1 MSLCEQ
7 RGMPLG
13 MPEPAEISQATA
25 NSPSPAQAT
34 GNASLN
40 ASQGDASSEEKI
52 CYVVQS
58 GETMNA
64 IAAKFDL
71 TPSELARLNRIPTN
85 SMLFPGR
92 KLSIPVKKR
101 KARDS
106 TSCATGA
113 PASPSR
119 GVSIFPD
126 TPDVKSTAGSDFA
139 TEAVVEG
146 SDQLQQQHSVSV
158 DATQVLSGQ
167 GSAAQPN
174 NMSNDILSNLMMP
187 PRLDGSSGGVGLA
200 VASSGGAGGSSG
212 KSGSVGP
219 TTTGGAVAIRARPS
233 HVLKINA
240 RHITDGQGVV
250 TGTLLITPNN
260 IMFSPNVSDLI
271 VIEHGIEH
279 YEVTAPIDMIAGAA
293 LYTDIAIMRTKHH
306 QQQPYKQQ
314 QQGVVCNIPVQVYYL
329 ENEPKP
335 STPPSSPNR
344 LAAECTKRDERSSD
358 SGSEPVS
365 PRPTKTP
372 PSSPIVGGRRSE
384 SDRAETILTDS
395 VRDIEEPEVFAAL
408 EKLLPKPAQPQDNGM
423 LYLCLRMGKPLNK
436 VVKMSAVAVGRR
448 KLKCEYWFG
457 IPRNQIDEVYKFF
470 QRNYPEKYGDVIE
483 LDLKERGFEDIESDD
498 ESDDPDGSGGNR
510 QGYQGKDDGT
520 QGDDSKAPDTPKSAV
535 DGALTGVLNRVGSFK
550 NPFKLPRFFEGPNT
564 PHTSFSSCEW
574 EVIALK
580 DDSNQTPS
588 NTCSKL
594 LNPLTPDEVLLPE
607 MVGESEILE
616 EEHRKMLYKEIPAR
630 AEGYAWRLV
639 YSTTRH
645 GFSLKT
651 FYREMARHDG
661 PVLLAITDTEGALFG
676 AFVPQSIHPSDHF
689 YGTGEM
695 FLWSFQPE
703 FTKYAWSG
711 DNQYFIKGNQ
721 DSLVFGSGD
730 GEFGLYL
737 DGDLYYGRS
746 APCKTFSNEVLSKTN
761 DFVIKS
767 LEAWGF
773 F

>member
-1 MSLCEQ
+1 
-7 RGMPLG
+7 MPLG
-13 MPEPAEISQATA
+13 MPEATEISQAEA
-25 NSPSPAQAT
+25 SSPSPAQAAQTT
-34 GNASLN
+34 GTQN
-40 ASQGDASSEEKI
+40 ASQSDTGGDERI
-52 CYVVQS
+52 CYVVQT

-71 TPSELARLNRIPTN
+71 TPSELARLNRIPTG

-92 KLSIPVKKR
+92 KLSIPVKRR
-101 KARDS
+101 KARDG
-106 TSCATGA
+106 TFCASGM
-113 PASPSR
+113 PASSVYGTVDAASDEGSANSSR
-119 GVSIFPD
+119 GV
-126 TPDVKSTAGSDFA
+126 G
-139 TEAVVEG
+139 VEG
-146 SDQLQQQHSVSV
+146 PSRTPSENLTQVPTGQVSV
-158 DATQVLSGQ
+158 QQ
-167 GSAAQPN
+167 N
-174 NMSNDILSNLMMP
+174 NSSTDILSSLMLP
-187 PRLDGSSGGVGLA
+187 PQLDEGC
-200 VASSGGAGGSSG
+200 GGATVALSIGSTGGST
-212 KSGSVGP
+212 GSPTVGSIP
-219 TTTGGAVAIRARPS
+219 VRARPS

-271 VIEHGIEH
+271 VIEHGTEH

-306 QQQPYKQQ
+306 KP
-314 QQGVVCNIPVQVYYL
+314 VICNIPVQVYYS
-329 ENEPKP
+329 ETEQRPP
-335 STPPSSPNR
+335 TPPSSPNR
-344 LAAECTKRDERSSD
+344 LGTEYAQRSERGSD

-372 PSSPIVGGRRSE
+372 PSSPIVRGRHSE
-384 SDRAETILTDS
+384 GDQTSTVRTDS
-395 VRDIEEPEVFAAL
+395 RDIEEPEVFAAL

-436 VVKMSAVAVGRR
+436 VVKISAVAVGRR

-457 IPRNQIDEVYKFF
+457 IPRNRVDEVYKFF
-470 QRNYPEKYGDVIE
+470 QRNYPERYGDVIE
-483 LDLKERGFEDIESDD
+483 LDMKERGFEDIESDE
-498 ESDDPDGSGGNR
+498 ESDALGGPGHG
-510 QGYQGKDDGT
+510 QGHQGGGDQEGT
-520 QGDDSKAPDTPKSAV
+520 QGDYAKAPETPKSAT

-564 PHTSFSSCEW
+564 PHPSFSSCEW

-580 DDSNQTPS
+580 EDQASSQTS
-588 NTCSKL
+588 SGTCSNL
-594 LNPLTPDEVLLPE
+594 LNPLTPDEILLPE
-607 MVGESEILE
+607 MVDESEILD

-676 AFVPQSIHPSDHF
+676 AFVSQSIHPSDHF

-695 FLWSFQPE
+695 FLWSFHPG
-703 FTKYAWSG
+703 FNKYTWSG

-737 DGDLYYGRS
+737 DGDLYHGRS
-746 APCKTFSNEVLSKTN
+746 APCKTFRNEVLSKTN